1 MSITS
6 TANWPPRYLTP
17 VPEEALYGER
27 ANAAIQF
34 VELFGVI
41 TKDSV
46 AGRAGSPLVLRDWQR
61 EVIRRIYA
69 DDGRDGYLKRISYV
83 GLPRKN
89 GKSAMASTLALADLF
104 LLGGRGAEVYSI
116 AAEKE
121 QARIVFADAKRII
134 DNHPELQEMAKLYR
148 DAIEIPKT
156 GSVYRVLSA
165 ESYSKEGLS
174 PTAVYADEIHA
185 MQNRELWDV
194 MSLAMGA
201 RGNKAHM
208 VGITTAGT
216 RSDQTGQDS
225 IAYSLY
231 QYGKKLAGGEVED
244 DTFFM
249 AWWEAAENADHRAE
263 ETWKEANPGYADICA
278 AEDFVS
284 SVRTTPEAEFRTKRC
299 NQWVNT
305 KAAWLPAGVWDGLQQ
320 DFELQPDDE
329 YILGFDGSWKND
341 STALVAII
349 IPKNED
355 DPYKAFRVA
364 HWEKDFALDD
374 DSWIVD
380 KAAVSKAVIDFFFAN
395 PNCREIVCDPT
406 YWQDEMWQWNEAGMV
421 VTEYPNTI
429 SRTVPATA
437 KLFEAIMNGKL
448 VHNGDPALSRHMDN
462 CILKIDSNRGARIT
476 KDYRNPR
483 LKIDLAIALLMAYDR
498 ASARLEE
505 QITPQFFI

>member
-6 TANWPPRYLTP
+6 TGNWPPRWLTP
-17 VPEEALYGER
+17 VDEELLYGKR
-27 ANAAIQF
+27 ADAAIQF

-46 AGRAGSPLVLRDWQR
+46 AGRAGTPLVLRDWQR
-61 EVIRRIYA
+61 EIIRRIYA
-69 DDGRDGYLKRISYV
+69 DDGNGGFKHRLSYV

-89 GKSAMASTLALADLF
+89 GKSALASTLALADLYV
-104 LLGGRGAEVYSI
+104 LGGRGAEIYSI

-121 QARIVFADAKRII
+121 QARIVFSDAKRII
-134 DNHPELQEMAKLYR
+134 ESHEELSSLAKLYR
-148 DAIEIPKT
+148 DAIEIPTT

-174 PTAVYADEIHA
+174 PVGVYGDEIHA
-185 MQNRELWDV
+185 MQTRELWDV

-208 VGITTAGT
+208 VGITTSGT
-216 RSDQTGQDS
+216 RSDQTGGDS

-231 QYGKKLAGGEVED
+231 NYGKKVASLETED
-244 DTFFM
+244 PTFFM
-249 AWWEAAENADHRAE
+249 AWYEAAENSDHRLE
-263 ETWKEANPGYADICA
+263 ETWQEANPGYGDICA

-284 SVRTTPEAEFRTKRC
+284 AVRTTPEAEFRTKRC

-305 KAAWLPAGVWDGLQQ
+305 KAAWLPAGAWEGVAQE
-320 DFELQPDDE
+320 FELLPTDE
-329 YILGFDGSWKND
+329 YVLGFDGSWKND
-341 STALVAII
+341 STALVAVIL
-349 IPKNED
+349 PRTED
-355 DPYKAFRVA
+355 DVYRAFRVA

-380 KAAVSKAVIDFFFAN
+380 KGLVSKTVIDFFRAN
-395 PNCREIVCDPT
+395 PNAREIVCDPT
-406 YWQDEMWQWNEAGMV
+406 YWQDEMYQWNEAGLPV
-421 VTEYPNTI
+421 VEYPNTI

-498 ASARLEE
+498 SSARLEE
-505 QITPQFFI
+505 QVTPQFFI

>member
-1 MSITS
+1 MTTS
-6 TANWPPRYLTP
+6 KSAKWPPRWLTD
-17 VPEEALYGER
+17 VPEEALDGKRGQLALE
-27 ANAAIQF
+27 F
-34 VELFGVI
+34 VEAFGVI

-46 AGRAGSPLVLRDWQR
+46 AGSAGSPLILRDWQR
-61 EVIRRIYA
+61 EMIKRIYA
-69 DDGRDGYLKRISYV
+69 DDGNGGFKHRISYI

-89 GKSAMASTLALADLF
+89 GKSAVASTLALADLY
-104 LLGGRGAEVYSI
+104 LLGGRGAEIYSI

-134 DNHPELQEMAKLYR
+134 EAHPELLEAARLYR
-148 DAIEIPKT
+148 DAIEIPSL

-174 PTAVYADEIHA
+174 PVAVYADEIHA
-185 MQNRELWDV
+185 MQTRELWDV
-194 MSLAMGA
+194 MSLAMGS

-225 IAYSLY
+225 IAFNLY
-231 QYGKKLAGGEVED
+231 NYGKKIATKELED
-244 DTFFM
+244 PTFFM
-249 AWWEAAENADHRAE
+249 AWWEAPENADHRDP
-263 ETWKEANPGYADICA
+263 ETWKQANPGYDDICA
-278 AEDFVS
+278 AADFES
-284 SVRTTPEAEFRTKRC
+284 AVRTTPEAEFRIKRV

-305 KAAWLPAGVWDGLQQ
+305 KSAWLPAGVWENLTQ
-320 DFELQPDDE
+320 DFELLPTDE

-341 STALVAII
+341 STALVAVIL
-349 IPKNED
+349 PRHED
-355 DPYKAFRVA
+355 DVYRAFRVA

-380 KAAVSKAVIDFFFAN
+380 KAEVSKAVIDYFLAH

-406 YWQDEMWQWNEAGMV
+406 YWQDEMFQWADAGLQV
-421 VTEYPNTI
+421 LEYPNTI

-437 KLFEAIMNGKL
+437 KLYEAIMNAKL
-448 VHNGDPALSRHMDN
+448 VHNGDPALARHMDN
-462 CILKIDSNRGARIT
+462 CILKIDSSRGARIT
-476 KDYRNPR
+476 KDYRNPK

-498 ASARLEE
+498 ASSKLEPE
-505 QITPQFFI
+505 VTPQFFI